1 MSDDFVYYATVE
13 ERAEF
18 RHLTAGLP
26 ETEIGLSAHSLFAV
40 KAIVAT
46 VKPKRVLEI
55 GFDRGSSSAMWLGL
69 SDASVVSID
78 ISDDPELHRAV
89 AVLQNR
95 YPGRLEFIRSDST
108 KVEIDPRLH
117 QFDMAFIDGDHTE
130 DGALSDLMMV
140 KSLNIQWVVLDDWL
154 EDFGPGV
161 AIAAER
167 AGFEPFAIFKRNIA
181 LGRFVLSRHHE
192 LA

>member
-1 MSDDFVYYATVE
+1 MIYYATAE

-18 RHLTAGLP
+18 LRLTDGLP
-26 ETEIGLSAHSLFAV
+26 ETEIGLRAHSLFAV
-40 KAIVAT
+40 KTIVAIV
-46 VKPKRVLEI
+46 KPQRVLEI

-95 YPGRLEFIRSDST
+95 YPGRLEFICSDSA
-108 KVEIDPRLH
+108 KAEIDPRLRLQ

-130 DGALSDLMMV
+130 DGVLRDLMMV
-140 KSLNIQWVVLDDWL
+140 RSLNIPWVALDDWL
-154 EDFGPGV
+154 ADFGPGV
-161 AIAAER
+161 ALAAER
-167 AGFEPFAIFKRNIA
+167 AGFEPFAILKRNIA
-181 LGRFVLSRHHE
+181 LGRFVTY
-192 LA
+192 